1 MKDFFKHT
9 LATIAGLFIFSII
22 VIIIG
27 VMSLVGM
34 VSAGEATKTVAD
46 KSVLVLN
53 LSGELQEQS
62 EDNVFQQ
69 FAGTP
74 FGNLGLEKI
83 LSAIKKAKNND
94 KIKGIYIQAG
104 ALGADFASL
113 QEIRNALLDF
123 KESHKWIIAYADTYT
138 QGTYYVASAANEIY
152 LNPQG
157 MITWH
162 GLSAQPIFIK
172 DLLAKVG
179 IRMQVLKVGKYKS
192 ATEMFT
198 GDKMSDANR
207 EQTTAYLTSLWSNV
221 CKAVSESR
229 KISIDS
235 LNTYAD
241 RLVMFE
247 DARQLVKYKMVD
259 GLLYTDQIKKKIKQL
274 LHIDDDKD
282 INQISIADMSG
293 VKEKLKGKEIA
304 VYYAYGDIVDSPIT
318 GGLLGSKHQ
327 IVAQDVCKDLADLME
342 DDDVKAV
349 VIRINTGGGSA
360 YASEQLWHQIEMLK
374 RKKPVVVSM
383 GGVTASGG
391 YYMSCNANWIVAQPT
406 TITGS
411 IGIFGIVPDRSQL
424 LTQKLGIKF
433 DEVKTNRNATF
444 GTSARPMN
452 AAELGYMQ
460 AYIDRGYKLF
470 RRRVADGRHLSTAQ
484 VEQVAQGHV
493 FTGEAAKQLKLID
506 QLGGIDAAVAK
517 AAQLA
522 KLSEYH
528 THTYPAPIDWFEQ
541 LFNTFGGGNY
551 LDGKMR
557 AALGDY
563 YEPVILLKQMNQLDA
578 LQARLPFFLNIK

>member
-94 KIKGIYIQAG
+94 KIKGIYIEAG

-123 KESHKWIIAYADTYT
+123 KKSHKWIIAYADTYT

-207 EQTTAYLTSLWSNV
+207 EQTTAYLTGLWSNV

-235 LNTYAD
+235 LNAYAD

-247 DARQLVKYKMVD
+247 DARQLVRYKMVD

-493 FTGEAAKQLKLID
+493 FTGETAKQLKLID

-528 THTYPAPIDWFEQ
+528 THTYPAPTDWFEQ

-578 LQARLPFFLNIK
+578 LQARIPFFLNIK